1 MYLKRLLAFLCCF
14 TLVFCL
20 FPSSAFATGGNGN
33 IDGGGGSMGH
43 GTSSNFWN
51 SGNDGVR
58 ITVVDASSGTAV
70 SSPLDF
76 SNRTQ
81 KTSLLH
87 FGKVNKLQYLGG
99 AGLSLQSGVAYSCIR
114 PTQSMPT
121 IVSSKGQSNIEA
133 IKRYFCSEYACMMV
147 AQAAGVDYERMI
159 AGEYKLLIEP
169 IAYFTHNGQYYC
181 MTATEAGLYDQMSGG
196 NLRKTMTSLTHK
208 NLPLSMFLEFSDL
221 GISAWTGSTTGKQN
235 NSDIISTLGVGIV
248 WFDEAPPEGEIEAP
262 DVEYRVDTDVITA
275 VTLRTDQDLT
285 PDNPASVTF
294 HILGTTYR
302 VNDIVIP
309 AGDSQVVWVK
319 WHTPSTPQTVTIT
332 VSVSGA
338 YTAQD
343 TFVAKIVDLNEHIPP
358 DPVATDTNPGYSVPP
373 LPSETQKLT
382 ANWGVWSCYWVPVW
396 VWCDHGEDGGHWVD
410 EGYWEYEYTGYS
422 ASISGEMSLMPDDIV
437 PTASGKTMKSGYG
450 VKTEVRATLST
461 DAPTSHITYPQ
472 TAFSVFPEF
481 QYQTY
486 LRLLQRSG
494 GQSAKFIFKPNEF
507 STYDRTVHF
516 TPLWFPDATDY
527 TIYTQV
533 WDKRHRQRQQRTR
546 QLHAEGIQTRNFE
559 IPDLGSTSSDDLLVR
574 HTNHRILAYLRSAYP
589 QATFEWCEKQPE
601 QLIRNGGT
609 GRIRVFGIDEFDHA
623 DVTLDQNANI
633 KCDMVKIVPL
643 SKVGGETSEDDATP
657 PNRQPVDPRIWYET
671 QGRSVLE
678 ALISDLNSRGHSK
691 LTLRENGDICI
702 EQGEDAV
709 SQEHLNNFPQKVYWP
724 RLAEVLE
731 SNGLAAEVTA
741 QGIQVS
747 W

>member
-181 MTATEAGLYDQMSGG
+181 M
-196 NLRKTMTSLTHK
+196 
-208 NLPLSMFLEFSDL
+208 
-221 GISAWTGSTTGKQN
+221 
-235 NSDIISTLGVGIV
+235 
-248 WFDEAPPEGEIEAP
+248 
-262 DVEYRVDTDVITA
+262 
-275 VTLRTDQDLT
+275 
-285 PDNPASVTF
+285 
-294 HILGTTYR
+294 
-302 VNDIVIP
+302 
-309 AGDSQVVWVK
+309 
-319 WHTPSTPQTVTIT
+319 
-332 VSVSGA
+332 
-338 YTAQD
+338 
-343 TFVAKIVDLNEHIPP
+343 
-358 DPVATDTNPGYSVPP
+358 
-373 LPSETQKLT
+373 
-382 ANWGVWSCYWVPVW
+382 
-396 VWCDHGEDGGHWVD
+396 
-410 EGYWEYEYTGYS
+410 
-422 ASISGEMSLMPDDIV
+422 
-437 PTASGKTMKSGYG
+437 KSGYG

-533 WDKRHRQRQQRTR
+533 WDTWTPMCVWCSRNWRQ
-546 QLHAEGIQTRNFE
+546 
-559 IPDLGSTSSDDLLVR
+559 
-574 HTNHRILAYLRSAYP
+574 
-589 QATFEWCEKQPE
+589 
-601 QLIRNGGT
+601 
-609 GRIRVFGIDEFDHA
+609 
-623 DVTLDQNANI
+623 
-633 KCDMVKIVPL
+633 
-643 SKVGGETSEDDATP
+643 
-657 PNRQPVDPRIWYET
+657 
-671 QGRSVLE
+671 
-678 ALISDLNSRGHSK
+678 
-691 LTLRENGDICI
+691 
-702 EQGEDAV
+702 
-709 SQEHLNNFPQKVYWP
+709 
-724 RLAEVLE
+724 
-731 SNGLAAEVTA
+731 
-741 QGIQVS
+741 
-747 W
+747 